1 MSGHATRPGEGGQAV
16 LERIQVSVLPIGK
29 HATSPATSA
38 LPVEKQDVD
47 ITVRKY
53 NSTCYSQYKVLIQ
66 MSMHK
71 MRCITILSVSLSNAN
86 IYSYRRHFN
95 VIFIMC

>member
-29 HATSPATSA
+29 HATSTSPATSA
-38 LPVEKQDVD
+38 PPMERQDVD

-53 NSTCYSQYKVLIQ
+53 IQ
-66 MSMHK
+66 LA
-71 MRCITILSVSLSNAN
+71 IFN
-86 IYSYRRHFN
+86 IKF
-95 VIFIMC
+95 